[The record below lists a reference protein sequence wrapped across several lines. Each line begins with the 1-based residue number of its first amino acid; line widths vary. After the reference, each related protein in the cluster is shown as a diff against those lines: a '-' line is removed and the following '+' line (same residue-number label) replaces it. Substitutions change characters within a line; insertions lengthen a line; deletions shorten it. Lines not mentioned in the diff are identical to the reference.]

1 MQYPDENTIKPLISK
16 SWDLPETI
24 TARLGEVGGSQR
36 AIHGDDHLVLLI
48 HQLPPPGGSER
59 QTITAWRTAEGQW
72 KTFPESGGIPTLDK
86 SLEAYENKID
96 ELEAREEAARRS
108 HEFHNILEEL
118 SPILRAIRGV
128 HRALQQAHLRVPED
142 RDILLWRDDAAE
154 VVRAAELLNDDAR
167 FGLQFIAASQAESQA
182 AASHR
187 LNMLVAIFLPLT
199 TLGAVFGM
207 NLPNGVENNGT
218 AFFIILIAGL
228 IAGLVLREIFRTGSF
243 LPDFRLPKVKK
254 KKDGQP

>member
-1 MQYPDENTIKPLISK
+1 MQKPDTNTVKPLIAE
-16 SWDLPETI
+16 SWDLPESI

-36 AIHGDDHLVLLI
+36 AIHGDDHLVLLL
-48 HQLPPPGGSER
+48 HQLPPLGESER
-59 QTITAWRTAEGQW
+59 QTITGWRSPEGRW
-72 KTFPESGGIPTLDK
+72 KTFPKPGGILTLDK
-86 SLEAYENKID
+86 CLEAYENKID
-96 ELEAREEAARRS
+96 ELEAREETARRS

-128 HRALQQAHLRVPED
+128 HRALQQARLRVPED

-154 VVRAAELLNDDAR
+154 LVRAAELLNDDAR

-207 NLPNGVENNGT
+207 NLPNGVETSGP
-218 AFFIILIAGL
+218 AFYIILISGL

-254 KKDGQP
+254 KQDRQS

>member
-1 MQYPDENTIKPLISK
+1 MQESDTTINPLISEE
-16 SWDLPETI
+16 WDLPESV

-36 AIHGDDHLVLLI
+36 AIHGDDHLVLLV
-48 HQLPPPGGSER
+48 HRLPAIGESER
-59 QTITAWRTAEGQW
+59 HTITAWRNPQGEW
-72 KTFPESGGIPTLDK
+72 KTFPAPGGIPTLDK
-86 SLEAYENKID
+86 GLEAYEKKID

-118 SPILRAIRGV
+118 TPILRAIRGV

-154 VVRAAELLNDDAR
+154 VLRAAELLNEDAR

-207 NLPNGVENNGT
+207 NVVSGVENNER
-218 AFFIILIAGL
+218 AFYIILIGGLLAGV
-228 IAGLVLREIFRTGSF
+228 ILREVFRTGSF
-243 LPDFRLPKVKK
+243 RPDFRLPKVKIK
-254 KKDGQP
+254 SKSRK